1 MIPEGNPIFCDP
13 LVYCAHY
20 FLLCPLESNK
30 TTMSNLIYPPKGR
43 KPMEPT
49 VGIELLQKRLAFP
62 QQPNLYL
69 EPKWLRYPSTWAR
82 AGPEAEDSDAAC
94 YNARP
99 LHIIARSGTRV
110 TSTPRNNT
118 ILTGTSLHK
127 VPLIG
132 SNVLDFCV
140 RPALCN
146 VLRRTIHNQTP
157 KLYHGAVSQ
166 SPAICPTYPCGNFP
180 DTTKACRF
188 PTMPAPDCHF
198 TTNTN

>member
-1 MIPEGNPIFCDP
+1 
-13 LVYCAHY
+13 
-20 FLLCPLESNK
+20 
-30 TTMSNLIYPPKGR
+30 
-43 KPMEPT
+43 MEPT

-118 ILTGTSLHK
+118 ILTGTS
-127 VPLIG
+127 
-132 SNVLDFCV
+132 
-140 RPALCN
+140 
-146 VLRRTIHNQTP
+146 Q
-157 KLYHGAVSQ
+157 
-166 SPAICPTYPCGNFP
+166 
-180 DTTKACRF
+180 
-188 PTMPAPDCHF
+188 
-198 TTNTN
+198 

>member
-1 MIPEGNPIFCDP
+1 
-13 LVYCAHY
+13 
-20 FLLCPLESNK
+20 
-30 TTMSNLIYPPKGR
+30 
-43 KPMEPT
+43 MEPT

-110 TSTPRNNT
+110 TNTPRNNT
-118 ILTGTSLHK
+118 SLTGKSLNR
-127 VPLIG
+127 VPVNG

-140 RPALCN
+140 RAAVP
-146 VLRRTIHNQTP
+146 LRLASQILPLRCTIHQPTP
-157 KLYHGAVSQ
+157 KLYVEAFPH
-166 SPAICPTYPCGNFP
+166 SPATRPSYPCVNFS
-180 DTTKACRF
+180 DTCKADSQPCQPKSVATHGIHLGTNKTLYITVPRPHLQTK
-188 PTMPAPDCHF
+188 
-198 TTNTN
+198 NLQLKVNGSN

>member
-110 TSTPRNNT
+110 TNTPRNNT
-118 ILTGTSLHK
+118 SLTGKSLNR
-127 VPLIG
+127 VPVNG

-140 RPALCN
+140 RAAVP
-146 VLRRTIHNQTP
+146 LRLASHILPLRCTIHQPTP
-157 KLYHGAVSQ
+157 KLYVEAFPH
-166 SPAICPTYPCGNFP
+166 SPATRSSYPCVNFS
-180 DTTKACRF
+180 DT
-188 PTMPAPDCHF
+188 
-198 TTNTN
+198 